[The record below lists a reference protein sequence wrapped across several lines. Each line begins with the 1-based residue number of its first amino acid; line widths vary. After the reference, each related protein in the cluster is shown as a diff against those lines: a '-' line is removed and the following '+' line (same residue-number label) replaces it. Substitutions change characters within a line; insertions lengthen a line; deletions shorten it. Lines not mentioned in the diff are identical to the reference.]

1 MLIEAVGAGIRKYS
15 RATKSEENA
24 RRYSSEYDLNS
35 SFSFR
40 FISAEIRK
48 YDLKTHWRSQ
58 ANFTHINAQGDKYM
72 MYLDEAVE
80 RLEAGDYPYSKDN
93 AKKIR
98 GSARKCQ
105 KLAAYNCPLSMIPV
119 DAEAFLRKWGTHVA
133 NRDAP
138 EGFKTFR
145 QFSAWHS
152 NVKSLMER
160 ASGRRAER
168 DLQRKQVDDW
178 SRLHDQVTGLI
189 RMRRAGNR
197 IQTLDLIALTVLATV
212 ARDKGA
218 QPRELTVGALRL
230 WMQDCPDRGRKA
242 SIRKAARII
251 DRLHHYS
258 HDVDPMLL
266 PAVIG
271 EIPKASR
278 HRVTPELPTHVTQ
291 AIRDY
296 QQLLREGRPYEG
308 LLAGR
313 RRDGLS
319 EPTLKGIGDELRWF
333 FSGLTALDRLS
344 ADGTLEDLMTV
355 ENIFAVFD
363 AEIAEELPWMPLAP
377 RTLKKNLGT
386 AFRFARQYHPELFEV
401 QTEFFRT
408 EFFSTWDTMT
418 EANQA
423 FCRRLVQS
431 KTRTATFLNLAYL
444 LHQRAAPLIADFDTL
459 PEGQK
464 GRAVKLALAAA
475 AAAVL
480 TFLPLRATS
489 LTRLEVVG
497 QRAHITLPAASKG
510 VHFAIPKGLIK
521 NRKPLTA
528 VISKRGQVDPRVI
541 LDWWLTEARPQ
552 LMPRLRQADERLLLG
567 GAQYSY
573 LSEAWRYATASV
585 DHYMTLH
592 QVRHS
597 IASILI
603 NQPDADLHVIAA
615 LLNNTPG
622 TVARTYAFFDQ
633 EAAFARGQA
642 GLEKVNKALEGR
654 IAR

>member
-1 MLIEAVGAGIRKYS
+1 M
-15 RATKSEENA
+15 
-24 RRYSSEYDLNS
+24 
-35 SFSFR
+35 
-40 FISAEIRK
+40 
-48 YDLKTHWRSQ
+48 
-58 ANFTHINAQGDKYM
+58 M
-72 MYLDEAVE
+72 MYLDEAVA
-80 RLEAGDYPYSKDN
+80 RLEAGDFPYSNAN

-105 KLAAYNCPLSMIPV
+105 KLSAYNCPLSMIPV
-119 DAEAFLRKWGTHVA
+119 DAEAFVRKWAPNVA

-145 QFSAWHS
+145 QFSTWHS
-152 NVKSLMER
+152 NVKSLMEH

-168 DLQRKQVDDW
+168 DRLRSQADDW
-178 SRLHDQVTGLI
+178 SELQDQAAGLI
-189 RMRRAGNR
+189 RIGRAGNK

-212 ARDKGA
+212 AREKGA
-218 QPRELTVGALRL
+218 QPRDLTVAALHL
-230 WMQDCPDRGRKA
+230 WMQDCSDRGRKA
-242 SIRKAARII
+242 SIRKAAKLI
-251 DRLHHYS
+251 DRLHAYPD
-258 HDVDPMLL
+258 DVDPMLL
-266 PAVIG
+266 PEVIG

-278 HRVTPELPTHVTQ
+278 HRVTPELPEPVTE
-291 AIRDY
+291 AIGDY
-296 QQLLREGRPYEG
+296 QRMLREGRPYEG

-313 RRDGLS
+313 RREGLS
-319 EPTLKGIGDELRWF
+319 ESTLKGIGDELRWF
-333 FSGLTALDRLS
+333 FSGLTALDRLPVDS
-344 ADGTLEDLMTV
+344 AIEDLVTA

-363 AEIAEELPWMPLAP
+363 AEVAEEFPWKLLAP

-386 AFRFARQYHPELFEV
+386 AFRFARQYRPELFEV
-401 QTEFFRT
+401 QTEFFKT
-408 EFFSTWDTMT
+408 EFFSNWDTMT

-431 KTRTATFLNLAYL
+431 TSRTATFLNLARL
-444 LHQRAAPLIADFDTL
+444 LHQKAAPLVAGFDAL

-480 TFLPLRATS
+480 TFLPLRATT
-489 LTRLEVVG
+489 LTRLEDVG
-497 QRAHITLPAASKG
+497 QQAHITLPAATRG

-521 NRKPLTA
+521 NKKPLTA
-528 VISKRGQVDPRVI
+528 VISKRGQTDPRGI

-552 LMPRLRQADERLLLG
+552 LMSRLRQPDERLLLG
-567 GAQYSY
+567 GASYSY

-642 GLEKVNKALEGR
+642 GLENVNKVLEGR